1 MIITVASFKGG
12 VGKTTT
18 AIHLAACLHQDAETL
33 LIDADPNRSALG
45 WAQRSHL
52 PFKVV
57 DEWQA
62 GHQLRQFGH
71 VVIDTQARPQREDLE
86 LLTDHCDL
94 LVLPTTPDI
103 LALDAL
109 VLTVQYLNV
118 IQAKRYRIL
127 LTAVP
132 PAPSKAGQDVRN
144 MLTEEGLPLFKG
156 QIQRLAAFQKAA
168 MAGVLV
174 HQVKDPRAKAGW
186 QAYQAVAQ
194 ELVPSAGSGSIGFS
208 G

>member
-18 AIHLAACLHQDAETL
+18 AMHLAACLQQQASTL

-45 WAQRSHL
+45 WAQRGVL

-62 GHQLRQFGH
+62 SQQLRQYGH
-71 VVIDTQARPQREDLE
+71 VVVDTQARPQREDLE

-94 LVLPTTPDI
+94 LVLPTTPDT

-109 VLTVQYLNV
+109 VLTIEYLHAIN
-118 IQAKRYRIL
+118 ARRYRIL
-127 LTAVP
+127 LTIVP
-132 PAPSKAGQDVRN
+132 PAPSRAGEEVRN
-144 MLTEEGLPLFKG
+144 LLTTENLPVFETH
-156 QIQRLAAFQKAA
+156 IPRFAAFQKAA
-168 MAGVLV
+168 TVGMLV
-174 HQVKDPRAKAGW
+174 HELKDPRAQTGW
-186 QAYQAVAQ
+186 QAYETVTA
-194 ELVPSAGSGSIGFS
+194 ELLERWSLKF
-208 G
+208 